1 MVLAKTEVATGTGS
15 HQVDVLQTY
24 TRHSPLHLPYGPP
37 IAEAEG
43 TEMDSE

>member
-1 MVLAKTEVATGTGS
+1 MVTGS
-15 HQVDVLQTY
+15 RQTVEVLQTH

-43 TEMDSE
+43 TEMASE